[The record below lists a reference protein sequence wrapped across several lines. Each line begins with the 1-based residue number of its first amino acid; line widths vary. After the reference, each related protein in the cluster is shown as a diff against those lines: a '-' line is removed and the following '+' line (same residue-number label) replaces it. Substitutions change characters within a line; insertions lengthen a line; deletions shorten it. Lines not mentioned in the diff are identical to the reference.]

1 MGCAVCP
8 VLIEFLTLPC
18 RWYEQNWR
26 QDDNFVMSG
35 PSFQFEF
42 SLVSNQFPICTCSV
56 SNTLRVTE
64 NLQIENWDKTKL
76 SCLEPVVFTP
86 PTWTRQSCVVCVG
99 GVNKLLM
106 SLKCVCLCVF
116 SSGVHSTDQRA
127 SWPQC

>member
-64 NLQIENWDKTKL
+64 NLQIENWDKTRQN
-76 SCLEPVVFTP
+76 CLVLTQLCLHH
-86 PTWTRQSCVVCVG
+86 RHGQD
-99 GVNKLLM
+99 
-106 SLKCVCLCVF
+106 SLV
-116 SSGVHSTDQRA
+116 
-127 SWPQC
+127 